1 MYLPKS
7 TTVLVIDDRNLVK
20 SYIRYALDNVAN
32 ENFYFTN
39 AAQQALLMCR
49 DRRFDL
55 IVCTLDLGGD
65 IDGFV
70 LYDELKSKQLITPTT
85 AFIVVSAETSPELV
99 YGVLEK
105 QPDDFLVKPFTL
117 QQLSTRIHR
126 VMRIKLALRPVY
138 ELFDAGEYLPAIAK
152 IEELA
157 AQDQFSQRIP
167 SLLRLKGEAYL
178 KLEDYR
184 NGLFFFESILELQS
198 FVWAK
203 LGRIRCLLAL
213 KRYKSAATSLDEL
226 IAKPETKLAALDLM
240 SEIHIQHNKF
250 NQAQRLLEEA
260 AELSPLNVERQSKLL
275 DVCRMTHDYEQQA
288 STANQ
293 LLNMTKDTFHRSPEM
308 FMKIARTGLD
318 FANRSYDDEASARVI
333 KLCQQSIS
341 ELKKQFPD
349 EQEEPLRIVTAR
361 LLHVQNEQE
370 KAKDLVR
377 SIVNRNQDIDDV
389 ENALDK
395 AKSFHELGFY
405 SQSERLFKQ
414 ISAHCA
420 THKNADPILDAYLK
434 QEQKERAAVQADPKA
449 LNNTAVFNYNRRNF
463 TEALKAFRQ
472 AFLIM
477 PKNTNI
483 ALNLLQTISEGE
495 EIDKKSKD
503 ITQLIKQTYRLLSQE
518 TLSKDQIGRFEK
530 VCERLNLPTP
540 RPEQP
545 IAEATPTPL
554 KRSSA

>member
-1 MYLPKS
+1 M
-7 TTVLVIDDRNLVK
+7 LVIDDRNLVK
-20 SYIRYALDNVAN
+20 NYIRYALDSVAN
-32 ENFYFTN
+32 ENFYFAN
-39 AAQQALLMCR
+39 ATQQALNMCR

-55 IVCTLDLGGD
+55 IVCTLDLGGGT
-65 IDGFV
+65 DGFV
-70 LYDELKSKQLITPTT
+70 LFDELKTKKLITPTT

-117 QQLSTRIHR
+117 QQLSSRIHR

-138 ELFDAGEYLPAIAK
+138 ELIDSKQYITAIER
-152 IEELA
+152 IEKLA
-157 AQDQFSQRIP
+157 AQDEFSQWIP
-167 SLLRLKGEAYL
+167 ALLRLKGDAYIQ
-178 KLEDYR
+178 LEDFK
-184 NGLFFFESILELQS
+184 NGLNFFDSILELQS

-213 KRYKSAATSLDEL
+213 KRYKSAAENLDEL

-250 NQAQRLLEEA
+250 SHAQQLLEEA
-260 AELSPLNVERQSKLL
+260 AGLSPLNVNRQAKLL
-275 DVCRMTHDYEQQA
+275 DVCRMTHDYDQQA
-288 STANQ
+288 NTANQ
-293 LLNMTKDTFHRSPEM
+293 LLNMTKNTFHRSPEM

-349 EQEEPLRIVTAR
+349 EQEEQLKIVTAR
-361 LLHVQNEQE
+361 LLHVQDEQE

-377 SIVNRNQDIDDV
+377 TFVNRNEKITDV
-389 ENALDK
+389 EDALDK

-414 ISAHCA
+414 ISAHCEQ
-420 THKNADPILDAYLK
+420 HNNADPILGAYLK

-463 TEALKAFRQ
+463 TEALNAFRQ
-472 AFLIM
+472 AFLLM

-483 ALNLLQTISEGE
+483 ALNLIQTISEGK

-503 ITQLIKQTYRLLSQE
+503 ITQLIKQSYRLLSQE
-518 TLSKDQIGRFEK
+518 DLTKDQVGRFEK
-530 VCERLNLPTP
+530 VCERLNLPTA
-540 RPEQP
+540 RPDRP
-545 IAEATPTPL
+545 INTNANTAR
-554 KRSSA
+554 KSSA